1 MTSKEKFD
9 WIKENI
15 SIVDYASSIGFTPVR
30 KGKYYSLKEHD
41 SIIIDTNKNVYWQ
54 NSISGYGKC
63 IGEMGSIIDFAMKFC
78 NMSFYEVIRQF
89 EGDISRDSQCQVRKE
104 KRISDKTLK
113 LPGKDSNM
121 RKVYAYL
128 IKTRNIKPDVVQFFV
143 DNKMLYQDKNGNCVF
158 VSYDIKNNDI
168 PVFACRRGTNTY
180 KPFYGDVEGCDY
192 SQCFYVD
199 NESNEIVVTESVIDA
214 MSIMTM
220 TNNHEKYNYLA
231 LAGVGKWE
239 AIKTYLDKG
248 KIKKIIIATDNDK
261 TNDNQGGIPCAQLIC
276 SYVKENY
283 PDVVRKW
290 KLPPKQYGKDWND
303 VLKSYKECKKND
315 Y

>member
-1 MTSKEKFD
+1 MKAKEKCE
-9 WIKENI
+9 WIKQNI
-15 SIVDYASSIGFTPVR
+15 SIVDYASSIGFTVVR
-30 KGKYYSLKEHD
+30 KGKFYSLKEHD
-41 SIIIDTNKNVYWQ
+41 SIMIDPYKNVYWQ
-54 NSISGYGKC
+54 NSIPGYGRC
-63 IGEMGSIIDFAMKFC
+63 IGEKGSIIDFIMRFD
-78 NMSFYEVIRQF
+78 NMSLYEVIRQF
-89 EGDISRDSQCQVRKE
+89 EGEIPNDSQCHVRKE
-104 KRISDKTLK
+104 KRVFSQTMK
-113 LPGKDSNM
+113 LPEKDTNM
-121 RKVYAYL
+121 RKVFAYL
-128 IKTRNIKPDVVQFFV
+128 IKTRKINQKVVQFLV
-143 DNKMLYQDKNGNCVF
+143 DNKMLYQDLNGNCVF
-158 VSYDIKNNDI
+158 VSYDIKNKNI

-220 TNNHEKYNYLA
+220 INNHKKYNYLA

-261 TNDNQGGIPCAQLIC
+261 KNDNQGGIPCAQLIC

-283 PDVVRKW
+283 PDMERKW
-290 KLPPKQYGKDWND
+290 KLPPAKYGKDWND
-303 VLKSYKECKKND
+303 VLKGMEELR
-315 Y
+315 

>member
-41 SIIIDTNKNVYWQ
+41 SIIIDTHKNVYWQ

-78 NMSFYEVIRQF
+78 NLSFYEVIRQF
-89 EGDISRDSQCQVRKE
+89 EGDIPRDSQCQVRKE

-113 LPGKDSNM
+113 LPAKDANM

-143 DNKMLYQDKNGNCVF
+143 DNKMLYQDKNGNCRQNNTVRIGMMF
-158 VSYDIKNNDI
+158 SRVIRSLRRMIIRKLNIYDNIEIFHKLDEIEKIQKASKKKHGNLTETVEQTVNDW
-168 PVFACRRGTNTY
+168 
-180 KPFYGDVEGCDY
+180 
-192 SQCFYVD
+192 
-199 NESNEIVVTESVIDA
+199 
-214 MSIMTM
+214 
-220 TNNHEKYNYLA
+220 EK
-231 LAGVGKWE
+231 
-239 AIKTYLDKG
+239 
-248 KIKKIIIATDNDK
+248 
-261 TNDNQGGIPCAQLIC
+261 
-276 SYVKENY
+276 
-283 PDVVRKW
+283 
-290 KLPPKQYGKDWND
+290 
-303 VLKSYKECKKND
+303 
-315 Y
+315 

>member
-41 SIIIDTNKNVYWQ
+41 SIIIDTHKNVYWQ

-89 EGDISRDSQCQVRKE
+89 EGDISRDSQYQVRQE

-113 LPGKDSNM
+113 LPGKDANM

-143 DNKMLYQDKNGNCVF
+143 DNKMLYQDKN
-158 VSYDIKNNDI
+158 
-168 PVFACRRGTNTY
+168 
-180 KPFYGDVEGCDY
+180 
-192 SQCFYVD
+192 
-199 NESNEIVVTESVIDA
+199 EIVSLLDTMLTMEWFRCLPAEEEQILLNHSMVMLQDA
-214 MSIMTM
+214 IMPNAFM
-220 TNNHEKYNYLA
+220 
-231 LAGVGKWE
+231 
-239 AIKTYLDKG
+239 
-248 KIKKIIIATDNDK
+248 
-261 TNDNQGGIPCAQLIC
+261 LITRAMC
-276 SYVKENY
+276 
-283 PDVVRKW
+283 W
-290 KLPPKQYGKDWND
+290 
-303 VLKSYKECKKND
+303 
-315 Y
+315 

>member
-41 SIIIDTNKNVYWQ
+41 SIIIDTHKNVYWQ

-89 EGDISRDSQCQVRKE
+89 EGDIPRDSQCQVRKE

-113 LPGKDSNM
+113 LPAKDANM

-128 IKTRNIKPDVVQFFV
+128 IKTRNIKPDLLIIKCCIRI
-143 DNKMLYQDKNGNCVF
+143 KM
-158 VSYDIKNNDI
+158 
-168 PVFACRRGTNTY
+168 
-180 KPFYGDVEGCDY
+180 
-192 SQCFYVD
+192 
-199 NESNEIVVTESVIDA
+199 EIVSLLDTMLTMEWFRCLPAEEEQTLLNHSMVMLQDVIIPNAFMLIMRA
-214 MSIMTM
+214 MC
-220 TNNHEKYNYLA
+220 
-231 LAGVGKWE
+231 W
-239 AIKTYLDKG
+239 
-248 KIKKIIIATDNDK
+248 
-261 TNDNQGGIPCAQLIC
+261 
-276 SYVKENY
+276 
-283 PDVVRKW
+283 
-290 KLPPKQYGKDWND
+290 
-303 VLKSYKECKKND
+303 
-315 Y
+315 

>member
-54 NSISGYGKC
+54 NSISGHGKC

-89 EGDISRDSQCQVRKE
+89 EGDIPRDSQYQVRQE

-113 LPGKDSNM
+113 LPGKDANM

-158 VSYDIKNNDI
+158 VGYDVNNGVV
-168 PVFACRRGTNTY
+168 PVFACRRGTNTF
-180 KPFYGDVEGCDY
+180 KPFYGDVAGCDY
-192 SQCFYVD
+192 AKCFYVD
-199 NESNEIVVTESVIDA
+199 NESNEQC
-214 MSIMTM
+214 
-220 TNNHEKYNYLA
+220 
-231 LAGVGKWE
+231 AGS
-239 AIKTYLDKG
+239 DR
-248 KIKKIIIATDNDK
+248 
-261 TNDNQGGIPCAQLIC
+261 IC
-276 SYVKENY
+276 H
-283 PDVVRKW
+283 
-290 KLPPKQYGKDWND
+290 
-303 VLKSYKECKKND
+303 
-315 Y
+315 

>member
-41 SIIIDTNKNVYWQ
+41 SIIIDTHKNVYWQ

-89 EGDISRDSQCQVRKE
+89 EGDIPRDSQCQVRKE

-113 LPGKDSNM
+113 LPAKDANM

-143 DNKMLYQDKNGNCVF
+143 DNKMLYQDKM
-158 VSYDIKNNDI
+158 
-168 PVFACRRGTNTY
+168 
-180 KPFYGDVEGCDY
+180 
-192 SQCFYVD
+192 
-199 NESNEIVVTESVIDA
+199 EIVFLLDMMSTMEWFRCSPAEEVRTHLSRSMVMLQDA
-214 MSIMTM
+214 IMPNAFM
-220 TNNHEKYNYLA
+220 
-231 LAGVGKWE
+231 
-239 AIKTYLDKG
+239 
-248 KIKKIIIATDNDK
+248 
-261 TNDNQGGIPCAQLIC
+261 LIMRAMC
-276 SYVKENY
+276 
-283 PDVVRKW
+283 W
-290 KLPPKQYGKDWND
+290 W
-303 VLKSYKECKKND
+303 
-315 Y
+315 

>member
-1 MTSKEKFD
+1 
-9 WIKENI
+9 
-15 SIVDYASSIGFTPVR
+15 
-30 KGKYYSLKEHD
+30 
-41 SIIIDTNKNVYWQ
+41 
-54 NSISGYGKC
+54 
-63 IGEMGSIIDFAMKFC
+63 
-78 NMSFYEVIRQF
+78 
-89 EGDISRDSQCQVRKE
+89 
-104 KRISDKTLK
+104 
-113 LPGKDSNM
+113 
-121 RKVYAYL
+121 
-128 IKTRNIKPDVVQFFV
+128 
-143 DNKMLYQDKNGNCVF
+143 MLYQDKNGNCVF
-158 VSYDIKNNDI
+158 VGYDVNNGEV

-220 TNNHEKYNYLA
+220 INNHKKYNYLA

-283 PDVVRKW
+283 PDVERKW
-290 KLPPKQYGKDWND
+290 KLPPANCGKDWND
-303 VLKSYKECKKND
+303 VLKGMEELR
-315 Y
+315 

>member
-41 SIIIDTNKNVYWQ
+41 SIIIDTHKNVYWQ

-89 EGDISRDSQCQVRKE
+89 EGDIPRDSQCQVRKE

-113 LPGKDSNM
+113 LPAKDANM

-158 VSYDIKNNDI
+158 VGYDVNNGMV
-168 PVFACRRGTNTY
+168 PVFACRRGTNTF
-180 KPFYGDVEGCDY
+180 KPFYNDVAGCDY
-192 SQCFYVD
+192 TKCFYVD
-199 NESNEIVVTESVIDA
+199 NESNVLVVTESVIDA
-214 MSIMTM
+214 MSIMSLV
-220 TNNHEKYNYLA
+220 NSNEKYNYLA
-231 LAGVGKWE
+231 LGGVGKWE

-248 KIKKIIIATDNDK
+248 NIKK
-261 TNDNQGGIPCAQLIC
+261 
-276 SYVKENY
+276 S
-283 PDVVRKW
+283 
-290 KLPPKQYGKDWND
+290 
-303 VLKSYKECKKND
+303 
-315 Y
+315 

>member
-89 EGDISRDSQCQVRKE
+89 EGDIPRDSQCQVRKE

-143 DNKMLYQDKNGNCVF
+143 DNKMLY
-158 VSYDIKNNDI
+158 
-168 PVFACRRGTNTY
+168 
-180 KPFYGDVEGCDY
+180 
-192 SQCFYVD
+192 
-199 NESNEIVVTESVIDA
+199 
-214 MSIMTM
+214 
-220 TNNHEKYNYLA
+220 
-231 LAGVGKWE
+231 
-239 AIKTYLDKG
+239 
-248 KIKKIIIATDNDK
+248 
-261 TNDNQGGIPCAQLIC
+261 
-276 SYVKENY
+276 
-283 PDVVRKW
+283 
-290 KLPPKQYGKDWND
+290 
-303 VLKSYKECKKND
+303 
-315 Y
+315 